1 MKKITQEELNQIL
14 QQHKLWIETDGN
26 KGGCAV
32 LKGTDLLGADLRHAN
47 LRAANLRAA
56 DLQGADL
63 RAADLQGADLR
74 FASLYGAD
82 LHYATLQSTDL
93 RGADLRDAN
102 LYDTNLYGTD
112 LCRAQLDV
120 NIRDSRSFRDAKFT
134 SDALPW
140 LILHPEWSK
149 LKDTVRIKVMEKEK
163 EKVVCSV
170 QIDPI

>member
-1 MKKITQEELNQIL
+1 MAASATGSRLDA
-14 QQHKLWIETDGN
+14 ETLIDLMTRIWTAAGLPPEDPRPE
-26 KGGCAV
+26 AEV
-32 LKGTDLLGADLRHAN
+32 LAWAN
-47 LRAANLRAA
+47 LR
-56 DLQGADL
+56 GV
-63 RAADLQGADLR
+63 
-74 FASLYGAD
+74 
-82 LHYATLQSTDL
+82 
-93 RGADLRDAN
+93 DLRDAN